1 MILGCITRWRQGRQ
15 EATFFLFAKMH
26 QVTEFLRAGSE
37 IVAAKGGT
45 SLGSGSKAR
54 LTLN

>member
-45 SLGSGSKAR
+45 SPGLGTEAR